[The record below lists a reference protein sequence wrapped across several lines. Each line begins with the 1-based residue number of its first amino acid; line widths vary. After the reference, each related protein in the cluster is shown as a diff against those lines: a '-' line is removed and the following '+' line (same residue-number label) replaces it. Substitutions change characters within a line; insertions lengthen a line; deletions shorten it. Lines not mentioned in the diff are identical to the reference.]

1 MEQGGNV
8 SSDRRF
14 QRFYGWW
21 SEELSLI
28 HISKLAGI
36 PRSVIRGA
44 QKVLLKLEE
53 RAAQTDDKQLDLFV
67 ASEASSTV
75 FPEEELPE
83 EDPTLL
89 ELRDQLA
96 DVSMDDLSPRQAWE
110 LLADLQKK
118 AKETK

>member
-1 MEQGGNV
+1 M
-8 SSDRRF
+8 
-14 QRFYGWW
+14 
-21 SEELSLI
+21 
-28 HISKLAGI
+28 
-36 PRSVIRGA
+36 
-44 QKVLLKLEE
+44 LLKLEE

-75 FPEEELPE
+75 FPEEKLPE

>member
-1 MEQGGNV
+1 M
-8 SSDRRF
+8 
-14 QRFYGWW
+14 
-21 SEELSLI
+21 
-28 HISKLAGI
+28 
-36 PRSVIRGA
+36 IRGA

>member
-1 MEQGGNV
+1 M
-8 SSDRRF
+8 
-14 QRFYGWW
+14 
-21 SEELSLI
+21 
-28 HISKLAGI
+28 
-36 PRSVIRGA
+36 
-44 QKVLLKLEE
+44 LLKLEE

-118 AKETK
+118 AKENEIVFFLSFNANARPFVEPFALFDSFGVIRCFGFRCKALL

>member
-1 MEQGGNV
+1 MLQCCH
-8 SSDRRF
+8 
-14 QRFYGWW
+14 
-21 SEELSLI
+21 L
-28 HISKLAGI
+28 
-36 PRSVIRGA
+36 P
-44 QKVLLKLEE
+44 
-53 RAAQTDDKQLDLFV
+53 LFLP
-67 ASEASSTV
+67 EPV

>member
-1 MEQGGNV
+1 M
-8 SSDRRF
+8 
-14 QRFYGWW
+14 
-21 SEELSLI
+21 
-28 HISKLAGI
+28 
-36 PRSVIRGA
+36 IRGA

-75 FPEEELPE
+75 FPEEKLPE